1 MSLEF
6 DLELPRR
13 DFLLKVDGRFDGGI
27 TGIFGHSG
35 AGKTS
40 LFHMI
45 CGLEKPQS
53 GTIRLNGKTLTDCE
67 RKIHLPVHKR
77 RMGVVFQDK
86 RLFPHMTVRENL
98 LFGTKYRKEQR
109 IALSEAVDLL
119 DLAPLLDSFPREIS
133 GGEEQRTA
141 IGRALLTSPELLLL
155 DEPFTGVDNSRRITM
170 LPYLKRL
177 RDHLKI
183 PLLVIS
189 HDLPDIQKLT
199 STVFMMEK
207 GRCSGYGEIFDL
219 FDSRGEI
226 LSRSGIVNT
235 FRVSGS
241 EEISPG
247 LYDCTVG
254 ESPSVRIKSP
264 FPPEKGS
271 TLILPPREISL
282 ARSRIENITIQNQ
295 IPGRITRMIP
305 LGDRLFCRIEGDLTL
320 TAEITRGGAQ
330 ELRLREGEEVWC
342 LFKTHGLSG

>member
-13 DFLLKVDGRFDGGI
+13 DFLLKIDGRFDGGI

-40 LFHMI
+40 FFHMI
-45 CGLEKPQS
+45 CGLEKPRCGS
-53 GTIRLNGKTLTDCE
+53 IGLNGQTLTDSI
-67 RKIHLPVHKR
+67 RKIHVPVHKR
-77 RMGVVFQDK
+77 RIGVVFQDK

-119 DLAPLLDSFPREIS
+119 DLASLLDSYPREIS

-141 IGRALLTSPELLLL
+141 IGRALLASPELLLL

-207 GRCSGYGEIFDL
+207 GRCSGYGEISDL
-219 FDSRGEI
+219 LDSRGEI
-226 LSRSGIVNT
+226 LSRSGMVNA
-235 FRVSGS
+235 FRISGS

-247 LYDCTVG
+247 LYDCAVKG
-254 ESPSVRIKSP
+254 SPRVRLKVP
-264 FPPEKGS
+264 FLAEGGS

-282 ARSRIENITIQNQ
+282 SRSRIENITIQNQ
-295 IPGRITRMIP
+295 IPGRIIRMYP
-305 LGDRLFCRIEGDLTL
+305 VGNRLFCRIEGDLTL
-320 TAEITRGGAQ
+320 TAEITREGSE
-330 ELRLREGEEVWC
+330 ELKLKEGEEVWC
-342 LFKTHGLSG
+342 LFKAHGLSG

>member
-13 DFLLKVDGRFDGGI
+13 DFLLKIDGRFDGGI

-40 LFHMI
+40 FFHMI
-45 CGLEKPQS
+45 CGLEKPRS
-53 GTIRLNGKTLTDCE
+53 GTISLNGQILTDCE
-67 RKIHLPVHKR
+67 RKIHIPAHKR

-119 DLAPLLDSFPREIS
+119 DLAPLLDSYPRGIS

-183 PLLVIS
+183 PMLVIS

-199 STVFMMEK
+199 STIFMMEQ

-219 FDSRGEI
+219 FDSRGDI
-226 LSRSGIVNT
+226 LSRSGMVNT
-235 FRVSGS
+235 FPVAGA

-247 LYDCTVG
+247 LYDCIVK
-254 ESPSVRIKSP
+254 ESPRVTIKAP
-264 FPPEKGS
+264 FPSEKGS

-295 IPGRITRMIP
+295 IPGRITRIIP
-305 LGDRLFCRIEGDLTL
+305 VENRLFCRIEGDLPL
-320 TAEITRGGAQ
+320 TAEITREGVQ

-342 LFKTHGLSG
+342 LFKAHALSS